1 MVRIA
6 YEGLSKSSR
15 TELEKKNQHQRRFK
29 ETFRYRHKLIQ
40 KKKIIKF
47 VCYLS
52 WCKVPKR

>member
-15 TELEKKNQHQRRFK
+15 TELEKKINISEDSKNHLDID
-29 ETFRYRHKLIQ
+29 TNLYR
-40 KKKIIKF
+40 KKIIKF